1 MKMRT
6 RVAGVFAATAA
17 AVAMM
22 GAPAFAHTAPI
33 SILSGNNVNV
43 PVSVPVSVCG
53 VAISVLGFAN
63 AGCHGGATSV
73 VLISNRH

>member
-6 RVAGVFAATAA
+6 RVAGVCAATAA

-22 GAPAFAHTAPI
+22 GAPAFAQSAPI

-43 PVSVPVSVCG
+43 PVSAPVNVCG
-53 VAISVLGFAN
+53 VAIPILGVAN
-63 AGCHGGATSV
+63 AGCHGGAASFTW
-73 VLISNRH
+73 ISNRH